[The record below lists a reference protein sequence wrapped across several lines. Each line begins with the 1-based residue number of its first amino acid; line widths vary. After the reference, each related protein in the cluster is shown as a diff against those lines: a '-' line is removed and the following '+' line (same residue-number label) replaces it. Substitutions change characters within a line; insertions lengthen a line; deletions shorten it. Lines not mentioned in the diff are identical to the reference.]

1 MKAGAARREGGPA
14 FSCAVLTTLKA
25 HCMQKKGNL
34 MASLQSTDRRPSP
47 RDVRL
52 VRIFAVS
59 YARFLMEGESF

>member
-1 MKAGAARREGGPA
+1 
-14 FSCAVLTTLKA
+14 
-25 HCMQKKGNL
+25 MQKKGNL